1 MRFKFYRRYL
11 TRAISTQKMGSL
23 TFYPATDQ
31 CWCLMA
37 IERDGGLS
45 TLRHSFGFACQQRVL
60 KTFPDLGYL
69 HSEDEIV

>member
-1 MRFKFYRRYL
+1 
-11 TRAISTQKMGSL
+11 MGSL
-23 TFYPATDQ
+23 TFYPATAQ
-31 CWCLMA
+31 CRCLMA